1 MKSVKVD
8 AFVKTVSILFS
19 SYMLVLMAVIIIL
32 HK

>member
-1 MKSVKVD
+1 MKAVKVD

-19 SYMLVLMAVIIIL
+19 SYMIVLMAVIIIL